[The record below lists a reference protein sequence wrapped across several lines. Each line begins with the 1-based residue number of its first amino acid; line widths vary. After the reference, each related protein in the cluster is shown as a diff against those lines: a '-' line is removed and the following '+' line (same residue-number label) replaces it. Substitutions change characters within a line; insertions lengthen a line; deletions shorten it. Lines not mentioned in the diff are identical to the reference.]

1 MKKLILMSS
10 LIVIGFVFQTSFIGF
25 FNYFKILPN
34 IPLILLVIF
43 AMLSDG
49 VEGGVLGILT
59 GILHDA
65 MIYDVFG
72 IYTLI
77 YFFIGAVI
85 GAFSD
90 EMLRENK
97 LVYSAVTGIST
108 VVMHLLLFLIL
119 FFLRFRVHLAK
130 SILPN
135 ILFETALNAVL
146 VIFVLKFVIY
156 IFDRFNVKA

>member
-1 MKKLILMSS
+1 
-10 LIVIGFVFQTSFIGF
+10 
-25 FNYFKILPN
+25 
-34 IPLILLVIF
+34 
-43 AMLSDG
+43 
-49 VEGGVLGILT
+49 
-59 GILHDA
+59 